1 MLTNNL
7 INKIIGTVSYID
19 TVQIWFPRRLKRYE
33 LDTIESLCMGKRM
46 YPICEKMVFHHKWK
60 CRLIL
65 QRPKDEVF
73 DFLYEHFG
81 SELLINRVDV
91 ALDLLTESLSDAEIV
106 KNYIHYH
113 QVHLW
118 HGKQPM
124 YQYINTTYSAPRN
137 SRRNYVTYA
146 SRLSKVIRKHCCH
159 LELRFFA
166 VDVVRNAGFPD
177 ILSLKDINYHEFWT
191 KNLQLRELDL
201 EKLGRQFTKRPYRK
215 KPLIKYDRNGK
226 PYNYLIRVSKQI
238 LRSCAHSEQGGT
250 VQDVIDRFRGTR
262 VNVPSCMIKIDT
274 DPFLPQ

>member
-1 MLTNNL
+1 MRQNDAQD
-7 INKIIGTVSYID
+7 KIIGIVSYID
-19 TVQIWFPRRLKRYE
+19 TVQIWFPRYLENYE
-33 LDTIESLCMGKRM
+33 IDTIHSLCEGKSMTPCKIRMKYKRM
-46 YPICEKMVFHHKWK
+46 WFCS
-60 CRLIL
+60 LIL
-65 QRPKDEVF
+65 QRPSAEVF
-73 DFLYEHFG
+73 DFLYGCFG
-81 SELLINRVDV
+81 DDLLINRVDV
-91 ALDLLTESLSDAEIV
+91 ALDLLTEILSDAEIV

-166 VDVVRNAGFPD
+166 IDVVRNAGFPD

-262 VNVPSCMIKIDT
+262 VNVSSCMIKVDT